1 MYELLGYRFKSKE
14 LLIASKSFVIECPT
28 LMISFEFNSSLI
40 RSINSLLLFSYIQSR
55 MKVSLKV
62 AIYKM
67 ASLFMSKGLNVS

>member
-14 LLIASKSFVIECPT
+14 LLIASKSFVIEWPT
-28 LMISFEFNSSLI
+28 LMISLESNSTLI
-40 RSINSLLLFSYIQSR
+40 KSIKALLLLSYIQSS

-62 AIYKM
+62 AICKM